1 MKQKEEEKNNYY
13 IIMKDFYSD
22 IRKMQD
28 FERLTK
34 QEFLKNY
41 PLVSE
46 TMYNLTRMKAKYKE
60 VK

>member
-1 MKQKEEEKNNYY
+1 MLTKEEKLFNIYS
-13 IIMKDFYSD
+13 MKDFYND

-41 PLVSE
+41 PLISE
-46 TMYNLTRMKAKYKE
+46 TMYNLTRVRAKYNE
-60 VK
+60 G